1 MTPTT
6 APPAPAAAPVHGLT
20 PNDLLDHLD
29 AENRGQKLYKA
40 GHLEATKYDP
50 EQEKHVVLGHVE
62 TEFEAAG
69 LKVSDI
75 DGKLLDRTVEIVHR
89 EGERDVLAAYERAIM
104 EDEERY
110 HAIAAARDAADQHPA
125 RDVPFDAGAAPGGG
139 GADPISS
146 GPARRAGPGER
157 GADGAQ
163 PSRDGAG
170 DPGARDAAWREL
182 AATQPDVAD
191 AGLLEASRAAD
202 KLPEPSHQSRRAR
215 HRGREGR
222 RLTPSRCTTCSP
234 TGCPRSER
242 QRLDDLIKTIDDD
255 HATRKEAIERSGACL
270 FGSAR

>member
-1 MTPTT
+1 MRQRHRRRGGRTS
-6 APPAPAAAPVHGLT
+6 HGLT

-110 HAIAAARDAADQHPA
+110 HAIAAARDTADAHPG
-125 RDVPFDAGAAPGGG
+125 RDVPFDAGAAPGGS

-146 GPARRAGPGER
+146 GPAGGRTRRPR
-157 GADGAQ
+157 
-163 PSRDGAG
+163 SRWRTTTRDGAAIQ
-170 DPGARDAAWREL
+170 AR
-182 AATQPDVAD
+182 ATQP
-191 AGLLEASRAAD
+191 GASS
-202 KLPEPSHQSRRAR
+202 PP
-215 HRGREGR
+215 
-222 RLTPSRCTTCSP
+222 TSP
-234 TGCPRSER
+234 T
-242 QRLDDLIKTIDDD
+242 
-255 HATRKEAIERSGACL
+255 
-270 FGSAR
+270 